1 MDIQLQ
7 ELIDKIKKDGIE
19 SASTEAGRIK
29 AEAEAEAKRIIDA
42 AKKEAAALVERGK
55 ADAERSE
62 KAGIAAVQQASRNLI
77 LSFKD
82 EIQNLLNKIIEREV
96 TAAYQ
101 DDTLKTVIPEVL
113 KAWASKN
120 SNELNLLLN
129 PEALGRLES
138 YFTAAL
144 SAELKKGLELKADRT
159 LGAGFRIAGK
169 DGSAYYDFSASAVAE
184 LMSLYLNPRLAE
196 VLSSA
201 AKGL

>member
-29 AEAEAEAKRIIDA
+29 AEAEVEAKRIIEA

-62 KAGIAAVQQASRNLI
+62 KAGVAAVQQASRNLI

-96 TAAYQ
+96 TVAYQ

-144 SAELKKGLELKADRT
+144 SAELKKGLELRADRT
-159 LGAGFRIAGK
+159 LSAGFRIAGK

>member
-29 AEAEAEAKRIIDA
+29 AEAEAEAKRIIEA

-96 TAAYQ
+96 TAVYQ
-101 DDTLKTVIPEVL
+101 EDTLKTVIPEVL